1 MILRGGIPDSGTAPA
16 GGGRGLGA
24 DDVVASGRVPF
35 VAIGKAASSNPW
47 RRPAHRRCRVV
58 AIRAVRAF
66 LSNKYV
72 VDLAARSL
80 LRLRRF

>member
-58 AIRAVRAF
+58 AIRA
-66 LSNKYV
+66 LSCPINV
-72 VDLAARSL
+72 L
-80 LRLRRF
+80 LILPRVLLSV

>member
-24 DDVVASGRVPF
+24 DDVASGPG